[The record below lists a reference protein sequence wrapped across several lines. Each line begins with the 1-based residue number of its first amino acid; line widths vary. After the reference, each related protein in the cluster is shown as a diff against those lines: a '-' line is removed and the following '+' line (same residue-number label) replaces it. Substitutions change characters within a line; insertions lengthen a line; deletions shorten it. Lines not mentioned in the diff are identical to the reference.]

1 MEAGRLIQNSR
12 QAQPKGVLMNG
23 QTNTADQAQSHAQ
36 CDQQGNTNIRTV
48 GPEYQQNS
56 RGNN

>member
-1 MEAGRLIQNSR
+1 
-12 QAQPKGVLMNG
+12 MNG

-36 CDQQGNTNIRTV
+36 CDQQGNNNIGTV

>member
-1 MEAGRLIQNSR
+1 MEAGRFIQNSR
-12 QAQPKGVLMNG
+12 QTQLKGVLVNE

-36 CDQQGNTNIRTV
+36 CDQQGNKNIRTV